1 MNILN
6 LAKEHCRVIGIPEDK
21 LSTLTYEFKSE
32 QLELFAQ
39 KIIAERDKEWMAE
52 PVAYVEW
59 TLDEA
64 SWYLTYS
71 KAEGNQR
78 QEPLFKKPKEVK

>member
-1 MNILN
+1 MDIKK
-6 LAKEHCRVIGIPEDK
+6 LANSIFIHELPPT
-21 LSTLTYEFKSE
+21 LS
-32 QLELFAQ
+32 QIELFAQ
-39 KIIAERDKEWMAE
+39 KIREARDAEWMVE

-71 KAEGNQR
+71 KAEENQR